1 MWGSFMWENK
11 KDYQYLNIIGS
22 NKYLAHALGGIDGQT
37 YTNSKEAIENSYN
50 KGVRLFEVDVKLT
63 SDNKLVCVH
72 GWSKKDYEVKL
83 GITYNEENSIMSYEQ
98 LKNLQNT
105 V

>member
-1 MWGSFMWENK
+1 MIMLIVCGGVFMWENK

-22 NKYLAHALGGIDGQT
+22 NKYLAHA
-37 YTNSKEAIENSYN
+37 
-50 KGVRLFEVDVKLT
+50 LT